1 MSFPK
6 ELFGRVLGSSTA
18 VGQISY
24 ALVPS
29 DLGGGRDLVGIKAVL
44 DVCIGLQLLA
54 ATLMALRLWKSAN
67 RAERSLYRG
76 VKCESPAW
84 RINRGGSTAVV
95 RGGSPDV
102 GDKH

>member
-1 MSFPK
+1 LSTRSVRVYVASVLFGLCTGNVVILPSLVFQHECPK

-29 DLGGGRDLVGIKAVL
+29 VLGGVRDLVGIKAVL

-54 ATLMALRLWKSAN
+54 ATLMALSALEK
-67 RAERSLYRG
+67 REPR
-76 VKCESPAW
+76 
-84 RINRGGSTAVV
+84 
-95 RGGSPDV
+95 
-102 GDKH
+102 